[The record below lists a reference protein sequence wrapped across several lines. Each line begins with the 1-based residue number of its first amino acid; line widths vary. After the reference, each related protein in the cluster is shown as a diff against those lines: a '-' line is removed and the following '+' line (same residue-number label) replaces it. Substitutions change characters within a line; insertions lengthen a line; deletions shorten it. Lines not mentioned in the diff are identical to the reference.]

1 MIINIEINTS
11 NAAEQAITRIALQ
24 KLAANI
30 TPMNLQFLAELST
43 KPKINDKLHAN
54 KGKIRTFL

>member
-11 NAAEQAITRIALQ
+11 NAAEQAIARIALQ

-43 KPKINDKLHAN
+43 KPKINDKLNAN
-54 KGKIRTFL
+54 KSKIRMFL